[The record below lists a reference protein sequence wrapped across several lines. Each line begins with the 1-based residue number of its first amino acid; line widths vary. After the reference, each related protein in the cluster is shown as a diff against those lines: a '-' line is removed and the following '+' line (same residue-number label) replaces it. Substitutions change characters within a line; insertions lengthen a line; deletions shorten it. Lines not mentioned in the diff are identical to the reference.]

1 MPDYVITSN
10 IAFCVLNNPDSFV
23 SYCRCDTGYGGITC
37 LPETQLPNSL
47 KTDFSMMH
55 KLESDWSAVLGA
67 DVAGANQGCGVLLS
81 GESLYFSKV
90 LF

>member
-1 MPDYVITSN
+1 MWLPVTCNNSVI
-10 IAFCVLNNPDSFV
+10 IIRMLC
-23 SYCRCDTGYGGITC
+23 CRCDAGYGGITC
-37 LPETQLPNSL
+37 SPETQLPNSL

>member
-1 MPDYVITSN
+1 MLT
-10 IAFCVLNNPDSFV
+10 L
-23 SYCRCDTGYGGITC
+23 RCDTGYGGITC
-37 LPETQLPNSL
+37 SPETQLPNDL

-55 KLESDWSAVLGA
+55 KLESDWAAVLGA

-90 LF
+90 CCSR